1 MVFHHCEGN
10 RQFLIYLRIATS
22 ESLVITVLRF
32 VGSSEARTRA
42 LDKL

>member
-10 RQFLIYLRIATS
+10 RQFLIYLRIATY
-22 ESLVITVLRF
+22 ESLVITVRSLT
-32 VGSSEARTRA
+32 GTSEARTRA